1 MRRAPRRCYLSA
13 GVAVAGTSL
22 IAVLP
27 VASPR
32 PHVQVRAVQLTS
44 GDSADSPL
52 GDGVALVMG
61 GSGISIPPEQYLDAA
76 DTLYLQP
83 RDFTG
88 TAQALVTPEGLYPAT
103 GVHSL
108 TARKQRANRS
118 STPRSRVKSPADT

>member
-13 GVAVAGTSL
+13 NVAVAGTSL

-27 VASPR
+27 VASPT

-61 GSGISIPPEQYLDAA
+61 GSGISKRGRQPPWHD
-76 DTLYLQP
+76 P
-83 RDFTG
+83 
-88 TAQALVTPEGLYPAT
+88 
-103 GVHSL
+103 
-108 TARKQRANRS
+108 
-118 STPRSRVKSPADT
+118 